1 MYPVVGIGA
10 SAGGLGAFTQLLK
23 HLPSDTGMAFV
34 LIQHLD
40 PDHKSLL
47 TELLA
52 RQTQMPVCE
61 VTNEMPI
68 APNHV
73 YVIPPNKKMLL
84 EQGVLRLLPREKT
97 HGRHLPIDTFF
108 RSLATECGKDAIAIV
123 LSGADSDGTLGLKA
137 IKTAGGITFAQNAA
151 SSQFGQMPES
161 AISAGYVDFVLPT
174 EGIAKE
180 LVKISQESVGKN
192 PSSPLKEE
200 KPKDEIVEDKAK
212 TSVKGKKLEDKSTG
226 NETKTPL
233 KGKKSEDEIVE
244 GEEAKTSLE
253 EEKINDK
260 TTEDETKTPLK
271 GKKSEDEIIEGKE
284 AKNPLKGEKAND
296 ETTEDEIVEDETKTP
311 PLEEAAKESVL
322 SPMDEEPLDRVFTI
336 LWREMRV
343 DFSNYKPSTLKRRI
357 HRRMALQGMSK
368 LEDYVAYLLD
378 NPTEIIDLFQDLL
391 IDVTSFFRDPE
402 VFEALKTQIFPNL
415 IAERS
420 HNLPIR
426 IWVAGCSSGE
436 EVYSIAIC
444 LVEFLENLPIK
455 PPIQIFATDVNE
467 SAIASARTGI
477 YRHGMAGV
485 SPERLRRFFVPV
497 KGGFQIAKSI
507 RELCVFA
514 KHNLISDPPFSN
526 LDLVSC
532 RNVLIYFGKAIQ
544 KKAMQSFHYGLSPNG
559 FLLLGTS
566 ETTHGFIDL
575 FTTLDKDCKI
585 YTKKEIATRLNFDFT
600 QNRYTSDNLR
610 SGKSMT
616 DDASHE
622 LDIQKIADRIAIER
636 YAPAGVIVNADL
648 EILQFRGDTSLYLS
662 PATGKPSFNLL
673 KMARSGLALELRTA
687 TRQAIK
693 QNIPIEK
700 YGIKLQDPKISTTIA
715 ISVIPFQPTAADL
728 RYYLILF
735 EQEPWGIE
743 HHPKPTDLSQTPA
756 IPASANVPSRKPSR
770 SSRNAKQT
778 LLEQEIAQ
786 LRQELASTKEFLQV
800 IIEEQ
805 ENTNQDFRAAN
816 EEILSSNEELQSTNE
831 ELETAKEEIQSS
843 NEELNTVNDELRNRN
858 LEAAQL
864 NDDLL
869 NLLSSVALPILIL
882 GNDLRIR
889 RFTQMAERMF
899 NLIPTDEGR
908 SFLDI
913 RHNLKIDNL
922 EQLVLQVID
931 TLSVSQQE
939 VQDLEQRWYNLIV
952 RPYKTRENQ
961 IVGAVIVAIDIDP
974 IKRSEQRLLAS
985 QNYALAIVETLW
997 ESLLVLD
1004 TNLSIVSAN
1013 RAFYQMFQL
1022 VPAQVEN
1029 HLIYNISNG
1038 EWNILRLRSLLS
1050 ELIQTNRQFQDFEV
1064 EHEFATIG
1072 HKVMRLNARQIE
1084 ESSDGKNPSGS
1095 RRLILLAIEDITQ
1108 RQQLEVERILL
1119 LEQEQAARA
1128 EAEKANLAKSE
1139 FLAMMSH
1146 EIRTPMNGLLGFTQL
1161 LLDTQLTAEQQEFVD
1176 IISASGENLLSIVN
1190 DILDFSK
1197 IEAGKLDLVLTPIN
1211 LPECIQAVVSLLNV
1225 KAQDKQIELSY
1236 AIAAEVST
1244 SIMGDIIR
1252 LQQVLI
1258 NLIGNAIKF
1267 TNRGA
1272 VTLSVN
1278 LYTSHTENLEHPA
1291 SENLANRRDTQA
1303 IEILFA
1309 IKDGGIGIKPDR
1321 LAHLFMPFSQEDP
1334 EIARHYGGTGLGLA
1348 ISDRLCKLMGGT
1360 LWVES
1365 NGCLGGTPPV
1375 GWQHDSVSTEGSTFY
1390 FTIVV
1395 RSSNSDNPPP
1405 TVHLSPSA
1413 PSDDRASATTRS
1425 PLKIL
1430 LAEDNVFNQKLAIA
1444 FLQKMGYDADIANN
1458 GIEVLAAINSQ
1469 SYDIIFMDVQ
1479 MPEMDGLETTKRIRK
1494 IERENLN
1501 AWESSNSAERAP
1513 QPPSPIKIVA
1523 LTANALIDDR
1533 AICLEA
1539 GMDYFI
1545 SKPIKLEDLVQA
1557 LKRCEF
1563 KISTSTSTISST
1575 EPVLDPKAIQ
1585 TLLNQFK
1592 DEPSFLAHMLDVFL
1606 TDCERMT
1613 SAIQAAIATQ
1623 DTAVLKDNAHSLKST
1638 SATLGAIALSSLCKE
1653 FELMARYGKID
1664 VSPEKLQAFISESD
1678 RVKTALIA
1686 ERQKYEA

>member
-61 VTNEMPI
+61 VTNEMSI

-73 YVIPPNKKMLL
+73 YVIPPNTKMVL
-84 EQGVLRLLPREKT
+84 EQGFLRLSPREKT

-137 IKTAGGITFAQNAA
+137 IKTKGGITFAQDAA

-161 AISAGYVDFVLPT
+161 AIAAGYVDFILPT

-180 LVKISQESVGKN
+180 LVKISQKSVGEK
-192 PSSPLKEE
+192 PPSPLKGE
-200 KPKDEIVEDKAK
+200 KPNDENVEDKTK
-212 TSVKGKKLEDKSTG
+212 TSVKRKKLEDKSTA
-226 NETKTPL
+226 NETPPHT
-233 KGKKSEDEIVE
+233 KGKKSEDEIEE
-244 GEEAKTSLE
+244 GKEAKTSLVG
-253 EEKINDK
+253 EKTNDR
-260 TTEDETKTPLK
+260 TT
-271 GKKSEDEIIEGKE
+271 EDEIIEDESKI
-284 AKNPLKGEKAND
+284 PLIGI
-296 ETTEDEIVEDETKTP
+296 ET
-311 PLEEAAKESVL
+311 KESVL
-322 SPMDEEPLDRVFTI
+322 PVGDEEPLEQIFAL
-336 LWREMRV
+336 LWRELRV
-343 DFSNYKPSTLKRRI
+343 DFSNYKPSTMHRRI
-357 HRRMALQGMSK
+357 QRRMALQGMSK
-368 LEDYVAYLLD
+368 LENYVAYLLG
-378 NPTEIIDLFQDLL
+378 NTAEINDLFQDLL
-391 IDVTSFFRDPE
+391 IDVTNFFRDPE
-402 VFEALKTQIFPNL
+402 VFEALKTQIFPKL

-444 LVEFLENLPIK
+444 LVEFLENLPIQ

-467 SAIASARTGI
+467 SAIARARSGI
-477 YRHGMAGV
+477 YRHGMSGV

-514 KHNLISDPPFSN
+514 KHNLIGDPPFSN

-532 RNVLIYFGKAIQ
+532 RNVLIYFGKSIQ
-544 KKAMQSFHYGLSPNG
+544 KKAMQSFHYGLNPNG
-559 FLLLGTS
+559 FLILGTS

-600 QNRYTSDNLR
+600 QNRYASDNLR
-610 SGKSMT
+610 SGKPMT
-616 DDASHE
+616 DNASHE
-622 LDIQKIADRIAIER
+622 LDIQKVADRIAIER

-648 EILQFRGDTSLYLS
+648 EILQFRGDTSLYLR
-662 PATGKPSFNLL
+662 PAAGKPSFNLL

-700 YGIKLQDPKISTTIA
+700 YGINLQDPEIGTTIA

-743 HHPKPTDLSQTPA
+743 HHPNPSDLSQTPT
-756 IPASANVPSRKPSR
+756 IPASAPDTSRKPSR
-770 SSRNAKQT
+770 SSRTTKQT

-831 ELETAKEEIQSS
+831 ELETAKEEIQSA

-913 RHNLKIDNL
+913 RHNLKLDNL

-931 TLSVSQQE
+931 TLSVSQLE
-939 VQDLEQRWYNLIV
+939 VQDLEERWYNLIV

-997 ESLLVLD
+997 EPLLVLD
-1004 TNLSIVSAN
+1004 TNLIIVSAN
-1013 RAFYQMFQL
+1013 RAFYRMFQL

-1029 HLIYNISNG
+1029 HPIYNISNG
-1038 EWNILRLRSLLS
+1038 EWNIPSLRSLLS

-1084 ESSDGKNPSGS
+1084 ESSGGKNPNSN

-1108 RQQLEVERILL
+1108 RQQLETERAQLL
-1119 LEQEQAARA
+1119 VQEQAARA
-1128 EAEKANLAKSE
+1128 EAEAANRAKSE

-1161 LLDTQLTAEQQEFVD
+1161 LLETQLTTEQQEFVE
-1176 IISASGENLLSIVN
+1176 IISHSGENLLSIVN

-1197 IEAGKLDLVLTPIN
+1197 IEAGKLDLLQGIFN
-1211 LPECIQAVVSLLNV
+1211 LPTCIEATIGLLDV
-1225 KAQDKQIELSY
+1225 KAQDKKIELSY
-1236 AIAAEVST
+1236 AIGTDVPT
-1244 SIMGDIIR
+1244 SIMGDMIR
-1252 LQQVLI
+1252 LKQVLI

-1267 TNRGA
+1267 TNSGA
-1272 VTLSVN
+1272 VILSVD
-1278 LYTSHTENLEHPA
+1278 LYTSHNENLEHPA
-1291 SENLANRRDTQA
+1291 SENLANRQDTQT

-1321 LAHLFMPFSQEDP
+1321 LAHLFIPFSQGDP

-1348 ISDRLCKLMGGT
+1348 ISDRLSKLMGGT

-1375 GWQHDSVSTEGSTFY
+1375 EWQQDNVSTEGSTFY
-1390 FTIVV
+1390 FTIAV
-1395 RSSNSDNPPP
+1395 RSSNSDNTLP
-1405 TVHLSPSA
+1405 TVHLSPSTS
-1413 PSDDRASATTRS
+1413 SDDRASVTTRS

-1430 LAEDNVFNQKLAIA
+1430 LAEDNIFNQKLAIA
-1444 FLQKMGYDADIANN
+1444 FLQKLGYDADIANN

-1469 SYDIIFMDVQ
+1469 PYDALLMDIQ
-1479 MPEMDGLETTKRIRK
+1479 MPEMNGLEATKQIRE
-1494 IERENLN
+1494 IEQENLN
-1501 AWESSNSAERAP
+1501 TWETSPKEARAP
-1513 QPPSPIKIVA
+1513 QPPNPIKIIA
-1523 LTANALIDDR
+1523 LTANVLIGDKE
-1533 AICLEA
+1533 ICLEA
-1539 GMDYFI
+1539 GMDHFI
-1545 SKPIKLEDLVQA
+1545 SKPIRMEDLAQA
-1557 LKRCEF
+1557 LKRCEPE
-1563 KISTSTSTISST
+1563 TSTIVLT
-1575 EPVLDPKAIQ
+1575 GPVLDPQAIQ
-1585 TLLNQFK
+1585 TLQEQFK
-1592 DEPSFLAHMLDVFL
+1592 NEPSFLAHMLDVFL

-1613 SAIQAAIATQ
+1613 SAIQTAIAAQ
-1623 DTAVLKDNAHSLKST
+1623 DATVLRENAHSLKST
-1638 SATLGAIALSSLCKE
+1638 SATLGAKTLSSLCKE
-1653 FELMARYGKID
+1653 FELMARYGTID

-1678 RVKTALIA
+1678 RVKIALTA